1 MGGIKLSNM
10 IKFYLR
16 HKAPSPSPSPITD
29 LGDSHHQGSL
39 SSVAGQGMVCVSD
52 PNRKRQ
58 PLAFCSPSRPARQ
71 IAKDHTSH
79 KGILSPSFS
88 SPFFLNSFFHFRTF
102 FVFRLFV
109 PFQIWQLAIFLYF
122 IFSVLLVAGKIS

>member
-1 MGGIKLSNM
+1 M
-10 IKFYLR
+10 
-16 HKAPSPSPSPITD
+16 APSPSPSPITV
-29 LGDSHHQGSL
+29 LGHSHHRGSL

-88 SPFFLNSFFHFRTF
+88 SSFFLNSFFTLGNFLCC
-102 FVFRLFV
+102 VFC
-109 PFQIWQLAIFLYF
+109 PISNSQGPHISEKSSSSQLAIFFVLF
-122 IFSVLLVAGKIS
+122 VLLGNSKIS

>member
-10 IKFYLR
+10 IKSYLR
-16 HKAPSPSPSPITD
+16 PKAPSPSPSPITV
-29 LGDSHHQGSL
+29 LGHSHHRGSL

-88 SPFFLNSFFHFRTF
+88 SPFFLNSFFTLGHS
-102 FVFRLFV
+102 FVFCLCV
-109 PFQIWQLAIFLYF
+109 PYQIWQLAIFLYF
-122 IFSVLLVAGKIS
+122 ILSVLLVAGKIS

>member
-88 SPFFLNSFFHFRTF
+88 SPFFLNSFVTLGHFLCSVFLSHIKYGRWPF
-102 FVFRLFV
+102 FC
-109 PFQIWQLAIFLYF
+109 